1 MKKLLSLIVVSMF
14 MFSAAGWN
22 FNAKEL
28 RNANLQKNTISSIG
42 NSSKMLS
49 YASLNAPK
57 KAAKKSTKKLI
68 HKTTTVTKKATHK
81 KGSTTTTTITT
92 KTTKHK

>member
-14 MFSAAGWN
+14 LFSAAGWN
-22 FNAKEL
+22 FSAKEL
-28 RNANLQKNTISSIG
+28 SNANSQKSQKSTISSVDNTNKI
-42 NSSKMLS
+42 LS

-57 KAAKKSTKKLI
+57 KVKNKLI
-68 HKTTTVTKKATHK
+68 HKTTTVTKKSTHK
-81 KGSTTTTTITT
+81 KGNTTTTTITT